1 MKEIHVNRSE
11 KAALIAQIKAK
22 ADAASFVVVTDFK
35 GMTVE
40 ELTRLR
46 AKLYECGGEYLVV
59 KNTLARIALTDGM
72 HDSVKDMFKENC
84 GIALTSQDPVA
95 VAKAVSEFAKT
106 SKLFTVR
113 HASLEGKMLSA
124 AQVDALAKL
133 PGKQELLGQVLG
145 TMNAVPTNF
154 VSLFANMVRPL
165 MYALKAIEEKT
176 VLELSEF
183 IKELEEKFG
192 VSAAAPAA
200 AMMVAAPAEAAAP
213 AEEKTE
219 FDVILK
225 SAGANKIGVIK
236 VVRALTGLGLKEAK
250 DKVDG
255 APSTLK
261 EAVSKEEAEE
271 AKKQLVEAGAEV
283 EVK

>member
-1 MKEIHVNRSE
+1 MNRSE

-133 PGKQELLGQVLG
+133 PGKQELG

-165 MYALKAIEEKT
+165 MYALKAIEEK
-176 VLELSEF
+176 
-183 IKELEEKFG
+183 K
-192 VSAAAPAA
+192 AA
-200 AMMVAAPAEAAAP
+200 
-213 AEEKTE
+213 
-219 FDVILK
+219 
-225 SAGANKIGVIK
+225 
-236 VVRALTGLGLKEAK
+236 
-250 DKVDG
+250 
-255 APSTLK
+255 
-261 EAVSKEEAEE
+261 
-271 AKKQLVEAGAEV
+271 
-283 EVK
+283 

>member
-1 MKEIHVNRSE
+1 MNRSE

-46 AKLYECGGEYLVV
+46 AKLYECGGV

-165 MYALKAIEEKT
+165 MYALKAIEEK
-176 VLELSEF
+176 
-183 IKELEEKFG
+183 K
-192 VSAAAPAA
+192 AA
-200 AMMVAAPAEAAAP
+200 
-213 AEEKTE
+213 
-219 FDVILK
+219 
-225 SAGANKIGVIK
+225 
-236 VVRALTGLGLKEAK
+236 
-250 DKVDG
+250 
-255 APSTLK
+255 
-261 EAVSKEEAEE
+261 
-271 AKKQLVEAGAEV
+271 
-283 EVK
+283 

>member
-1 MKEIHVNRSE
+1 MNRSE

-72 HDSVKDMFKENC
+72 HDSVKDNC

-165 MYALKAIEEKT
+165 MYALKAIEEK
-176 VLELSEF
+176 
-183 IKELEEKFG
+183 K
-192 VSAAAPAA
+192 AA
-200 AMMVAAPAEAAAP
+200 
-213 AEEKTE
+213 
-219 FDVILK
+219 
-225 SAGANKIGVIK
+225 
-236 VVRALTGLGLKEAK
+236 
-250 DKVDG
+250 
-255 APSTLK
+255 
-261 EAVSKEEAEE
+261 
-271 AKKQLVEAGAEV
+271 
-283 EVK
+283 

>member
-1 MKEIHVNRSE
+1 MNRSE

-113 HASLEGKMLSA
+113 HA

-165 MYALKAIEEKT
+165 MYALKAIEEK
-176 VLELSEF
+176 
-183 IKELEEKFG
+183 K
-192 VSAAAPAA
+192 AA
-200 AMMVAAPAEAAAP
+200 
-213 AEEKTE
+213 
-219 FDVILK
+219 
-225 SAGANKIGVIK
+225 
-236 VVRALTGLGLKEAK
+236 
-250 DKVDG
+250 
-255 APSTLK
+255 
-261 EAVSKEEAEE
+261 
-271 AKKQLVEAGAEV
+271 
-283 EVK
+283 

>member
-1 MKEIHVNRSE
+1 MNRSE

-59 KNTLARIALTDGM
+59 KSTLAR
-72 HDSVKDMFKENC
+72 
-84 GIALTSQDPVA
+84 IALTSQDPVA

-165 MYALKAIEEKT
+165 MYALKAIEEK
-176 VLELSEF
+176 
-183 IKELEEKFG
+183 K
-192 VSAAAPAA
+192 AA
-200 AMMVAAPAEAAAP
+200 
-213 AEEKTE
+213 
-219 FDVILK
+219 
-225 SAGANKIGVIK
+225 
-236 VVRALTGLGLKEAK
+236 
-250 DKVDG
+250 
-255 APSTLK
+255 
-261 EAVSKEEAEE
+261 
-271 AKKQLVEAGAEV
+271 
-283 EVK
+283 

>member
-1 MKEIHVNRSE
+1 MNRSE

-59 KNTLARIALTDGM
+59 KNTLAR
-72 HDSVKDMFKENC
+72 
-84 GIALTSQDPVA
+84 IALTSQDPVA

-165 MYALKAIEEKT
+165 MYALKAIEEK
-176 VLELSEF
+176 
-183 IKELEEKFG
+183 K
-192 VSAAAPAA
+192 AA
-200 AMMVAAPAEAAAP
+200 
-213 AEEKTE
+213 
-219 FDVILK
+219 
-225 SAGANKIGVIK
+225 
-236 VVRALTGLGLKEAK
+236 
-250 DKVDG
+250 
-255 APSTLK
+255 
-261 EAVSKEEAEE
+261 
-271 AKKQLVEAGAEV
+271 
-283 EVK
+283 